1 MLAQPPQ
8 RSETRHGPAAPPS
21 HRMAVNRL
29 VSGPCRRE
37 FGGVTITAKNPV
49 RVAPEELDIAALIR
63 PGETVGWAEATAEP
77 ILLTRLLDAQAPRC
91 APFRVFF
98 PLTFSTS
105 FGAEHP
111 NVLVT
116 ALGGASAGR
125 RHFAKGAG
133 SVVPANISDI
143 PGLISDGRLKIDI
156 VLLQVCG
163 PDEAGLYNAGLG
175 IEHLHAAMER
185 ARLVVAQVNPN
196 LPWTCGDTAVEPGA
210 IDLLVP
216 GAAGPLELP
225 ARPASPID
233 RAIAAHV
240 ARLIPDRAT
249 IELGLGA
256 IPEAVTRAIGDKRGL
271 GVHSGA
277 IGDGIADLMEAG
289 VVDNRHKEIDTGV
302 TVATMLMGTSRL
314 YRFAHRNPALQV
326 RATSYTHDA
335 LVLGNL
341 RRFVAI
347 NGALEVDL
355 TGQVNAET
363 AGGRHIGLVGGQM
376 DFVRAANRS
385 PEGRS
390 IIALQSTNRDR
401 SRSRIVARLADG
413 VVTTP
418 RAEADV
424 IVTEHG
430 VAELRGRTLAERAR
444 ALIAIADPGFRSELE
459 RAAERLL

>member
-1 MLAQPPQ
+1 
-8 RSETRHGPAAPPS
+8 
-21 HRMAVNRL
+21 MAVNGL
-29 VSGPCRRE
+29 VSGSRRRE
-37 FGGVTITAKNPV
+37 FGGVTMTAKNPV
-49 RVAPEELDIAALIR
+49 LVAPEDLDFAALIR

-77 ILLTRLLDAQAPRC
+77 VLLTRLLDAQAARC

-105 FGAEHP
+105 FDAEHP
-111 NVLVT
+111 NVTVT

-125 RHFAKGAG
+125 HHFASGAG
-133 SVVPANISDI
+133 NVIPANISDI
-143 PGLISDGRLKIDI
+143 PGLISKGQLGIDV
-156 VLLQVCG
+156 VLLQVCE

-185 ARLVVAQVNPN
+185 ARLVIAQVNPE
-196 LPWTCGDTAVEPGA
+196 LPWTYGDTTVEPDV

-216 GAAGPLELP
+216 AAASPLELP
-225 ARPASPID
+225 ARPLGPSD
-233 RAIAAHV
+233 RAIAEHV

-256 IPEAVTRAIGDKRGL
+256 IPEAVTRAIGHKRGL

-277 IGDGIADLMEAG
+277 VGDGIADLMEAG
-289 VVDNRHKEIDTGV
+289 AIDNRHKEIDTGV
-302 TVATMLMGTSRL
+302 TVATMLMGTSRI
-314 YRFAHRNPALQV
+314 YRFANRNSALCV

-335 LVLGNL
+335 LVLGNF

-424 IVTEHG
+424 VVTEHG

-444 ALIAIADPGFRSELE
+444 ALIAIAEPSFRPELE